1 MSTAVSIVRTLLG
14 LLFDHTIGN
23 IVRMIPIIRLPKL
36 ERGPVSRG
44 FLALLLGILF
54 FGLTML
60 FSASYSSAYATSGKL
75 YSIIKP
81 QVMIA
86 IVGLFFMWVLS
97 NINYR
102 ALRLMSESLYIM
114 TIVLLI
120 LALFSPEDTN
130 GTYRWVYL
138 PGGASFQPSELAKFS
153 LMIWTADMLDR
164 DYDKKNR
171 LWYGAIKPALPL
183 LPILYLLH
191 KEPHNSAMILLCLIF
206 ATMLVCTLSPGR
218 WLLLLI
224 PAGVVVGAYFL
235 KGLAGGEG
243 YAAGRMDSTWGL
255 APLDTAGMLWQTRQ
269 SIYAI
274 STGGLFGVG
283 IGNSVQKHQWLPYAE
298 NDFIFAVVCEELGFI
313 GAIALI
319 VLFGALIVQGIAI
332 ALNAPDFF
340 GSLLGIGI
348 MAQVAWQVFCHIGVA
363 TALLPNTGISLPFF
377 SYGGTSLLILLGE
390 MGIMLSI
397 SRAGNGRR
405 EARRQREQEEMENR
419 LRQKSTYRRRRV

>member
-44 FLALLLGILF
+44 FLAMLLGILF

-81 QVMIA
+81 QVIIA
-86 IVGLFFMWVLS
+86 LVGLAFMWILS
-97 NINYR
+97 KINYR
-102 ALRLMSESLYIM
+102 ALRLMSESLYII

-120 LALFSPEDTN
+120 LALLSPEDTN

-206 ATMLVCTLSPGR
+206 ATMLICTLSPGR
-218 WLLLLI
+218 WLLPLVPACSSRHLL
-224 PAGVVVGAYFL
+224 PEGAVQRRRLRRGPYGRYL
-235 KGLAGGEG
+235 GPC
-243 YAAGRMDSTWGL
+243 AAGYCR
-255 APLDTAGMLWQTRQ
+255 
-269 SIYAI
+269 YA
-274 STGGLFGVG
+274 
-283 IGNSVQKHQWLPYAE
+283 
-298 NDFIFAVVCEELGFI
+298 
-313 GAIALI
+313 
-319 VLFGALIVQGIAI
+319 
-332 ALNAPDFF
+332 
-340 GSLLGIGI
+340 
-348 MAQVAWQVFCHIGVA
+348 VADPPEHLCHLHRRHVRRGH
-363 TALLPNTGISLPFF
+363 
-377 SYGGTSLLILLGE
+377 
-390 MGIMLSI
+390 
-397 SRAGNGRR
+397 RR
-405 EARRQREQEEMENR
+405 ERAEAPVAALRRKR
-419 LRQKSTYRRRRV
+419 LYLRRHR

>member
-1 MSTAVSIVRTLLG
+1 MSTAMSIVRTLLG

-44 FLALLLGILF
+44 FLAMLLGILF

-81 QVMIA
+81 QVIIA

-102 ALRLMSESLYIM
+102 ALRLMSESLYII
-114 TIVLLI
+114 TVVLLI
-120 LALFSPEDTN
+120 LTLLSPEDTN

-153 LMIWTADMLDR
+153 LMLWTADMLDR

-183 LPILYLLH
+183 LLILYLLH
-191 KEPHNSAMILLCLIF
+191 KESHNSGMILLCLIF

-224 PAGVVVGAYFL
+224 PAGKATPRAVW
-235 KGLAGGEG
+235 
-243 YAAGRMDSTWGL
+243 T
-255 APLDTAGMLWQTRQ
+255 
-269 SIYAI
+269 
-274 STGGLFGVG
+274 
-283 IGNSVQKHQWLPYAE
+283 LP
-298 NDFIFAVVCEELGFI
+298 
-313 GAIALI
+313 
-319 VLFGALIVQGIAI
+319 GALRRWIPPVCCGRPAR
-332 ALNAPDFF
+332 A
-340 GSLLGIGI
+340 S
-348 MAQVAWQVFCHIGVA
+348 
-363 TALLPNTGISLPFF
+363 
-377 SYGGTSLLILLGE
+377 
-390 MGIMLSI
+390 MLSPQAVC
-397 SRAGNGRR
+397 SAWASARACRSTSGCPTPKTTLSSASSVRSW
-405 EARRQREQEEMENR
+405 ASSAVLSSSVR
-419 LRQKSTYRRRRV
+419 LRCC

>member
-44 FLALLLGILF
+44 FLAMLLGILF

-60 FSASYSSAYATSGKL
+60 FSASYSSAYATSGEL

-86 IVGLFFMWVLS
+86 IVGLAFMWILS
-97 NINYR
+97 KINYR
-102 ALRLMSESLYIM
+102 ALRLMSESLYII

-120 LALFSPEDTN
+120 LALLSPEDTN

-183 LPILYLLH
+183 LPILYLL
-191 KEPHNSAMILLCLIF
+191 CLIF
-206 ATMLVCTLSPGR
+206 ATMLICTLSPGR
-218 WLLLLI
+218 WLLPLV
-224 PAGVVVGAYFL
+224 PACAVAVMYFL

-243 YAAGRMDSTWGL
+243 YAAGRMDAAWGL
-255 APLDTAGMLWQTRQ
+255 APLDTAGMGGQTRQ

-274 STGGLFGVG
+274 STGGMFGVG
-283 IGNSVQKHQWLPYAE
+283 IGASVQKHQWLPYAE
-298 NDFIFAVVCEELGFI
+298 NDFIFGVIGEELGFFGCVILI
-313 GAIALI
+313 GAFAVLLIMGVMIALR
-319 VLFGALIVQGIAI
+319 
-332 ALNAPDFF
+332 APDLY
-340 GSLLGIGI
+340 GTVLGIGI
-348 MAQVAWQVFCHIGVA
+348 ISQIAWQVFLHIAVG
-363 TALLPNTGISLPFF
+363 TALIPKTGISLPFF
-377 SYGGTSLLILLGE
+377 SSGGTSLLLLLSE
-390 MGIMLSI
+390 MGVLLSI
-397 SRAGNGRR
+397 SRAGN
-405 EARRQREQEEMENR
+405 AREQR
-419 LRQKSTYRRRRV
+419 LAEQHRAETERMLQRTRYRSRAAR

>member
-102 ALRLMSESLYIM
+102 ALRLMSESLYII

-120 LALFSPEDTN
+120 LALLSPQDTN

-164 DYDKKNR
+164 DYDKENR

-235 KGLAGGEG
+235 KGLASGEG
-243 YAAGRMDSTWGL
+243 YAAGRMDAAWGRWI
-255 APLDTAGMLWQTRQ
+255 P
-269 SIYAI
+269 
-274 STGGLFGVG
+274 
-283 IGNSVQKHQWLPYAE
+283 P
-298 NDFIFAVVCEELGFI
+298 VCCGRP
-313 GAIALI
+313 ARA
-319 VLFGALIVQGIAI
+319 
-332 ALNAPDFF
+332 
-340 GSLLGIGI
+340 S
-348 MAQVAWQVFCHIGVA
+348 
-363 TALLPNTGISLPFF
+363 
-377 SYGGTSLLILLGE
+377 
-390 MGIMLSI
+390 MLSPQAVC
-397 SRAGNGRR
+397 SAWASARACRSTSGCPTPKTTLSSASSVRSW
-405 EARRQREQEEMENR
+405 ASSAVLSSSVR
-419 LRQKSTYRRRRV
+419 LRCC

>member
-1 MSTAVSIVRTLLG
+1 MSTAMSIVRTLLG

-102 ALRLMSESLYIM
+102 ALRLMSESLYII
-114 TIVLLI
+114 TVVLLI
-120 LALFSPEDTN
+120 LTLLSPEDTN
-130 GTYRWVYL
+130 GTYRWVYFA
-138 PGGASFQPSELAKFS
+138 GGASFQPSELAKFS

-183 LPILYLLH
+183 LLILYLLH
-191 KEPHNSAMILLCLIF
+191 KESHNSGMILLCLIF

-235 KGLAGGEG
+235 KGLASGEG
-243 YAAGRMDSTWGL
+243 YAAGRMDAAWGL
-255 APLDTAGMLWQTRQ
+255 APLDTAGMGWQTLQ

-274 STGGLFGVG
+274 STGGMFGVG
-283 IGNSVQKHQWLPYAE
+283 IGAVRALAAVAAAADDAAPGVDDHAADRHLP
-298 NDFIFAVVCEELGFI
+298 V
-313 GAIALI
+313 
-319 VLFGALIVQGIAI
+319 
-332 ALNAPDFF
+332 
-340 GSLLGIGI
+340 
-348 MAQVAWQVFCHIGVA
+348 
-363 TALLPNTGISLPFF
+363 
-377 SYGGTSLLILLGE
+377 
-390 MGIMLSI
+390 
-397 SRAGNGRR
+397 GRR
-405 EARRQREQEEMENR
+405 GVRERERRAHIFLALHRRSPLSKNR
-419 LRQKSTYRRRRV
+419 RC

>member
-44 FLALLLGILF
+44 FLALLLVILF

-102 ALRLMSESLYIM
+102 ALRLMSESLYII
-114 TIVLLI
+114 TVVLLI
-120 LALFSPEDTN
+120 LTLLSPEDTN

-206 ATMLVCTLSPGR
+206 ATMLICTLSPGR
-218 WLLLLI
+218 WLLPLI
-224 PAGVVVGAYFL
+224 PACAVAGSYFL
-235 KGLAGGEG
+235 KGLASGEG
-243 YAAGRMDSTWGL
+243 YAAGRMDAAWGL
-255 APLDTAGMLWQTRQ
+255 APLDTAGMGWQTLQ

-274 STGGLFGVG
+274 STGGMFGVG
-283 IGNSVQKHQWLPYAE
+283 IGASVQKHQWLPYAE
-298 NDFIFAVVCEELGFI
+298 NDFIFGVIGEELGFFGCVILI
-313 GAIALI
+313 GAFAVLLIMGVMIALR
-319 VLFGALIVQGIAI
+319 
-332 ALNAPDFF
+332 APDLY
-340 GSLLGIGI
+340 GTVLGIGI
-348 MAQVAWQVFCHIGVA
+348 ISQIAWQVFLHIAVG
-363 TALLPNTGISLPFF
+363 TALIPNTGISLPFF
-377 SYGGTSLLILLGE
+377 SSGGTSLLLLLSE
-390 MGIMLSI
+390 MGVLLSI
-397 SRAGNGRR
+397 SRAGN
-405 EARRQREQEEMENR
+405 AREQR
-419 LRQKSTYRRRRV
+419 LAEQHRAETERMLQRTRYRSRAAR

>member
-1 MSTAVSIVRTLLG
+1 MNTATSLLG

-23 IVRMIPIIRLPKL
+23 ILRMLAVIRLPKL
-36 ERGPVSRG
+36 ERGPVSHG
-44 FLALLLGILF
+44 FVATLIVIMGY
-54 FGLTML
+54 GLVML
-60 FSASYSSAYATSGKL
+60 FSASYSSGYANYGDVYHFIRPQGVIAVL
-75 YSIIKP
+75 GLVAMFII
-81 QVMIA
+81 
-86 IVGLFFMWVLS
+86 S

-102 ALRLMSESLYIM
+102 ALRYMNESFYII
-114 TIVLLI
+114 TVVLLI
-120 LALFSPEDTN
+120 AALLSPEDTN

-235 KGLAGGEG
+235 KGLASGEG
-243 YAAGRMDSTWGL
+243 YAAGRMDAAWGL

-274 STGGLFGVG
+274 STGGMFGVG
-283 IGNSVQKHQWLPYAE
+283 IGASVQKHQWLPYAE
-298 NDFIFAVVCEELGFI
+298 NDFIFGVIGEELGFFGCVILI
-313 GAIALI
+313 GAFAVLLIMGVMIALR
-319 VLFGALIVQGIAI
+319 
-332 ALNAPDFF
+332 APDLY
-340 GSLLGIGI
+340 GTVLGIGI
-348 MAQVAWQVFCHIGVA
+348 ISQIAWQVFLHIAVG
-363 TALLPNTGISLPFF
+363 TALIPNTGISLPFF
-377 SYGGTSLLILLGE
+377 SSGGTSLLLLLSE
-390 MGIMLSI
+390 MGVLLSI
-397 SRAGNGRR
+397 SRAGN
-405 EARRQREQEEMENR
+405 AREQR
-419 LRQKSTYRRRRV
+419 LAEQHRAETERMLQRTRYRSRAAR

>member
-1 MSTAVSIVRTLLG
+1 MSTAMSIVRTLLG

-102 ALRLMSESLYIM
+102 ALRLMSESLYII

-120 LALFSPEDTN
+120 LTLLSPEDTN

-153 LMIWTADMLDR
+153 LMLWTADMLDR

-183 LPILYLLH
+183 LLILYLLH
-191 KEPHNSAMILLCLIF
+191 KESHNSGMILLCLIF

-224 PAGVVVGAYFL
+224 PAGVGVGAYFL
-235 KGLAGGEG
+235 EGLAGGKATLRAVWTVPG
-243 YAAGRMDSTWGL
+243 ALRRWIPPVCCGRPARASMPSPQAAW
-255 APLDTAGMLWQTRQ
+255 
-269 SIYAI
+269 
-274 STGGLFGVG
+274 FGVG
-283 IGNSVQKHQWLPYAE
+283 IGASVQKHQWLPYAE
-298 NDFIFAVVCEELGFI
+298 NDFIFGVIGEELGFFGCVILI
-313 GAIALI
+313 GAFAVLLIMGVMIALR
-319 VLFGALIVQGIAI
+319 
-332 ALNAPDFF
+332 APDLY
-340 GSLLGIGI
+340 GTVLGIGI
-348 MAQVAWQVFCHIGVA
+348 ISQIARQVFLHIAVG
-363 TALLPNTGISLPFF
+363 TALIPNTGISLPFF
-377 SYGGTSLLILLGE
+377 SSGGTSLLLLLSE
-390 MGIMLSI
+390 MGVLLSI
-397 SRAGNGRR
+397 SRAGN
-405 EARRQREQEEMENR
+405 AREQR
-419 LRQKSTYRRRRV
+419 LAEQHRAETERMLQRTRYRSRAAR

>member
-1 MSTAVSIVRTLLG
+1 MSTAMSIVRTLLG

-36 ERGPVSRG
+36 ERGPVSR
-44 FLALLLGILF
+44 A
-54 FGLTML
+54 
-60 FSASYSSAYATSGKL
+60 FSPCCWSFCSSADDAVLSQLFQRYATSGKL

-86 IVGLFFMWVLS
+86 LVGLAFMWLLS

-102 ALRLMSESLYIM
+102 ALRLMSESLYII

-120 LALFSPEDTN
+120 LALLSPEDTN

-206 ATMLVCTLSPGR
+206 ATMLICTLSPGR
-218 WLLLLI
+218 WLLPLV
-224 PAGVVVGAYFL
+224 PACVVAVMYFL
-235 KGLAGGEG
+235 KGLAAGRLRRGPYG
-243 YAAGRMDSTWGL
+243 RYLGPCAAGYCR
-255 APLDTAGMLWQTRQ
+255 
-269 SIYAI
+269 Y
-274 STGGLFGVG
+274 
-283 IGNSVQKHQWLPYAE
+283 
-298 NDFIFAVVCEELGFI
+298 
-313 GAIALI
+313 
-319 VLFGALIVQGIAI
+319 
-332 ALNAPDFF
+332 
-340 GSLLGIGI
+340 
-348 MAQVAWQVFCHIGVA
+348 GVA
-363 TALLPNTGISLPFF
+363 DPSEHLCHLHRRHVRRGH
-377 SYGGTSLLILLGE
+377 
-390 MGIMLSI
+390 
-397 SRAGNGRR
+397 RR
-405 EARRQREQEEMENR
+405 ERAEAPVAALRRKTTLSSASSVRSWASSAVLSSSVR
-419 LRQKSTYRRRRV
+419 LRCC

>member
-1 MSTAVSIVRTLLG
+1 MSIVRTLLG
-14 LLFDHTIGN
+14 LLFVHTIGN

-86 IVGLFFMWVLS
+86 LVGLAFMWILS

-102 ALRLMSESLYIM
+102 ALRLMSESLYII

-120 LALFSPEDTN
+120 LALLSPEDTN

-191 KEPHNSAMILLCLIF
+191 KEPHNSAMILLCLIYKWVWQMTLPIWYF
-206 ATMLVCTLSPGR
+206 ALLGVAANVFGQLGDLSTS
-218 WLLLLI
+218 LI
-224 PAGVVVGAYFL
+224 KREAGIKDYSHIFLTHGGVLDRFDSILFIAPVV
-235 KGLAGGEG
+235 
-243 YAAGRMDSTWGL
+243 YAAVMW
-255 APLDTAGMLWQTRQ
+255 M
-269 SIYAI
+269 
-274 STGGLFGVG
+274 
-283 IGNSVQKHQWLPYAE
+283 E
-298 NDFIFAVVCEELGFI
+298 AVL
-313 GAIALI
+313 
-319 VLFGALIVQGIAI
+319 
-332 ALNAPDFF
+332 
-340 GSLLGIGI
+340 
-348 MAQVAWQVFCHIGVA
+348 
-363 TALLPNTGISLPFF
+363 
-377 SYGGTSLLILLGE
+377 
-390 MGIMLSI
+390 
-397 SRAGNGRR
+397 
-405 EARRQREQEEMENR
+405 
-419 LRQKSTYRRRRV
+419 

>member
-1 MSTAVSIVRTLLG
+1 MSTAMSIVRTLLG

-102 ALRLMSESLYIM
+102 ALRLMSESLYII
-114 TIVLLI
+114 TVVLLI
-120 LALFSPEDTN
+120 LTLLSPEDTN

-153 LMIWTADMLDR
+153 LMLWTADMLDR

-183 LPILYLLH
+183 LLILYLLH
-191 KEPHNSAMILLCLIF
+191 KESHNSGMILLCLIF
-206 ATMLVCTLSPGR
+206 ATMLICTLSPGR
-218 WLLLLI
+218 WLLRLQLAESRGKH
-224 PAGVVVGAYFL
+224 PEGAGQRGRLRRGPYGRCL
-235 KGLAGGEG
+235 GPC
-243 YAAGRMDSTWGL
+243 AAG
-255 APLDTAGMLWQTRQ
+255 
-269 SIYAI
+269 
-274 STGGLFGVG
+274 
-283 IGNSVQKHQWLPYAE
+283 
-298 NDFIFAVVCEELGFI
+298 
-313 GAIALI
+313 
-319 VLFGALIVQGIAI
+319 
-332 ALNAPDFF
+332 
-340 GSLLGIGI
+340 
-348 MAQVAWQVFCHIGVA
+348 
-363 TALLPNTGISLPFF
+363 
-377 SYGGTSLLILLGE
+377 
-390 MGIMLSI
+390 
-397 SRAGNGRR
+397 
-405 EARRQREQEEMENR
+405 
-419 LRQKSTYRRRRV
+419 YRRYAVADPPEHLCYLHRRYVRRGHRRKRAEAPVAALRRK